1 MLMKKA
7 RFIDSLEKMDN
18 QSIREI
24 IDIIDLLASD
34 KNIDVRRILAKQ
46 MVIFDCDEVEDIL
59 YGMLDDK
66 NRMVRLEAV
75 DSLSVGRHEESIKK
89 VAAMLVKE
97 GCMIRMYAVTTL
109 FNLITNAYGM
119 NERAFEKYNLIV
131 KSSFQA
137 EKNQRVLLAYYQNEY
152 YMQPKKGILLLK
164 EIYTDIL
171 DNEKYDLVWTILHI
185 LSEIRS
191 RNNNSEIQQI
201 LEYKAEKLRRF
212 RKNLQM

>member
-1 MLMKKA
+1 MAGLSDAEVSRRAKDKSLSKKGTDIKRKKKPEHCEINKKGKVIIKRGSLKMKFKNVNEKR

-89 VAAMLVKE
+89 VAPMLVKE

-137 EKNQRVLLAYYQNEY
+137 EKIRGFCWPIIKMSIICSRKREY
-152 YMQPKKGILLLK
+152 FY
-164 EIYTDIL
+164 
-171 DNEKYDLVWTILHI
+171 
-185 LSEIRS
+185 
-191 RNNNSEIQQI
+191 
-201 LEYKAEKLRRF
+201 
-212 RKNLQM
+212 

>member
-1 MLMKKA
+1 MAGLSDAEVSRRAKDKSLSKKGTDIKRKKKPEHCEINKKGKVIIKRGSLKMKFKNVNEKR

-75 DSLSVGRHEESIKK
+75 DFLAVGRHEESIKK

-137 EKNQRVLLAYYQNEY
+137 EKN
-152 YMQPKKGILLLK
+152 
-164 EIYTDIL
+164 
-171 DNEKYDLVWTILHI
+171 
-185 LSEIRS
+185 
-191 RNNNSEIQQI
+191 
-201 LEYKAEKLRRF
+201 
-212 RKNLQM
+212 